1 MQFELCLQL
10 YPAIKISSL
19 YLSNVRLVPLVI
31 GSKKCIS
38 WINIEGSNGTK
49 VEFFIL
55 IYAIVALFGE

>member
-1 MQFELCLQL
+1 MLGLQL

-38 WINIEGSNGTK
+38 CINLEGFNGAK
-49 VEFFIL
+49 VESYIL
-55 IYAIVALFGE
+55 I